1 MDKQTN
7 RGFFK
12 TLAAQFAKF
21 GVVGFLAFLIDYGV
35 LMVLTQA
42 LGWDP
47 VLSAAI
53 SFVISVVFNYLASM
67 RYVFTRRDDLSRRKE
82 FVLFVVLSVIGLG
95 INELVI
101 WAGTAAFGV
110 RCGTSGAGKNGSMP
124 AAISMHLL
132 SGPRRTDPGT
142 TDR

>member
-1 MDKQTN
+1 MRKQTN

-21 GVVGFLAFLIDYGV
+21 GVVGFLAFLIDYAV

-67 RYVFTRRDDLSRRKE
+67 QYVFTRRDDLSRRKE
-82 FVLFVVLSVIGLG
+82 FALFVVLSVIGLG

-101 WAGTAAFGV
+101 WVGTAAFGA
-110 RCGTSGAGKNGSMP
+110 GALAVTATKVVATVIVALWNFWSRKKWLD
-124 AAISMHLL
+124 AS
-132 SGPRRTDPGT
+132 SY
-142 TDR
+142 

>member
-1 MDKQTN
+1 MGKQMN
-7 RGFFK
+7 QGFLK

-110 RCGTSGAGKNGSMP
+110 GALAVTATKIVATVIVALWNFWSRKKWLDAGSC
-124 AAISMHLL
+124 
-132 SGPRRTDPGT
+132 
-142 TDR
+142 